1 MDRLIDKQI
10 KYMRF
15 IWCLINVVYKIYYFD
30 VLIVEDMIYNYDVY
44 IVFYCILYL
53 FILVLIY
60 VVCVFQDKFLS
71 IVLRFGEY
79 FYSKII
85 FKFGL
90 IFQ

>member
-60 VVCVFQDKFLS
+60 VVCVFQDKFFS
-71 IVLRFGEY
+71 IVLRFGEN